1 METTFFTSGNLTLFS
16 ITRDAYPLSLCCM
29 KTMLFNYTLPE
40 RLIAQ
45 HPPKGRDASRMLVL
59 HRKNGKIEHRSIR
72 EIAHFLTPKDRLVMN
87 NTRVMPARLFG
98 QKETGG
104 KIELLLLREEEPSLW
119 RVLMKSS
126 RRPTAGSQLMFCEG
140 QLRATLIADGKQGEA
155 LLQFKSE
162 QPIMDLLET
171 YGLPPLPPYISRDSS
186 NAYAADRDRYQTVD
200 ASQPGAAAAPT
211 AGLHF
216 TPELL
221 ASLQTQGI
229 QRSELTLHVGLGT
242 FRPVSAAQITDHHM
256 HAEEYEVNEKTAAQL
271 RATRAEGGKLV
282 AIGST
287 SVRTLESL
295 PALNAAR
302 GETDIFIYPPY
313 TFRHTDAILTN
324 FHLPQSTLL
333 MMMSAF
339 ADRELLLHAY
349 QEAIA
354 EEYRF
359 FSYGDCMLI
368 L

>member
-1 METTFFTSGNLTLFS
+1 METT
-16 ITRDAYPLSLCCM
+16 
-29 KTMLFNYTLPE
+29 LFNYSLPE
-40 RLIAQ
+40 HLIAQ
-45 HPPKGRDASRMLVL
+45 HPPEGRDNSRMLVL
-59 HRKNGKIEHRSIR
+59 HRKRRTIEHRSIR
-72 EIAHFLTPKDRLVMN
+72 EIGQFLTPKDRLVMN

-104 KIELLLLREEEPSLW
+104 KIELLLLREEQPYRW

-126 RRPTAGSQLMFCEG
+126 RRPTPGSQLTLCEG
-140 QLRATLIADGKQGEA
+140 LLRATMIADGEQGEA
-155 LLQFKSE
+155 LLQFESE
-162 QPIMDLLET
+162 HPILDLLET
-171 YGLPPLPPYISRDSS
+171 YGLPPLPPYISRHSS
-186 NAYAADRDRYQTVD
+186 EAYAADRDRYQTVY
-200 ASQPGAAAAPT
+200 ATQLGAAAAPT

-216 TPELL
+216 TPDLL
-221 ASLQTQGI
+221 GSLQAQGI

-242 FRPVSAAQITDHHM
+242 FRPVSTAQITDHHM
-256 HAEEYEVNEKTAAQL
+256 HAEEYEVNAKTAAEL
-271 RATRAEGGKLV
+271 RATRAENGRLV

-295 PALNAAR
+295 SELKAAR

-339 ADRELLLHAY
+339 ADRELLLQAY
-349 QEAIA
+349 HEAITA
-354 EEYRF
+354 EYRF

>member
-1 METTFFTSGNLTLFS
+1 
-16 ITRDAYPLSLCCM
+16 
-29 KTMLFNYTLPE
+29 
-40 RLIAQ
+40 
-45 HPPKGRDASRMLVL
+45 MLVL
-59 HRKNGKIEHRSIR
+59 HRKRRTIEHRSIR
-72 EIAHFLTPKDRLVMN
+72 EIGQFLTPKDRLVMN

-104 KIELLLLREEEPSLW
+104 KIELLLLREEQPYRW

-126 RRPTAGSQLMFCEG
+126 RRPTPGSQLTLCEG
-140 QLRATLIADGKQGEA
+140 LLRATMIADGEQGEA
-155 LLQFKSE
+155 LLQFESE
-162 QPIMDLLET
+162 HPILDLLET
-171 YGLPPLPPYISRDSS
+171 YGLPPLPPYISRHSS
-186 NAYAADRDRYQTVD
+186 EAYAADRDRYQTVY
-200 ASQPGAAAAPT
+200 ATQLGAAAAPT

-216 TPELL
+216 TPDLL
-221 ASLQTQGI
+221 GSLQAQGI

-242 FRPVSAAQITDHHM
+242 FRPVSTAQITDHHM
-256 HAEEYEVNEKTAAQL
+256 HAEEYEVNAKTAAEL
-271 RATRAEGGKLV
+271 RATRAENGRLV

-295 PALNAAR
+295 SELKAAR

-339 ADRELLLHAY
+339 ADRELLLQAY
-349 QEAIA
+349 HEAITA
-354 EEYRF
+354 EYRF

>member
-1 METTFFTSGNLTLFS
+1 METTFFTSGNLILFS
-16 ITRDAYPLSLCCM
+16 ITYDAYPLCLCYM
-29 KTMLFNYTLPE
+29 ETTLFNYTLPE

-45 HPPKGRDASRMLVL
+45 HPAAGRDTSRMLVL
-59 HRKNGKIEHRSIR
+59 HRKDGHIEHRSIR
-72 EIAHFLTPKDRLVMN
+72 DIGEFLAPNDRLVMN

-104 KIELLLLREEEPSLW
+104 KIELLLLREEKPDYW

-126 RRPTAGSQLMFCEG
+126 RRPTIGSQLTFCEG
-140 QLRATLIADGKQGEA
+140 QLNATMMAEGEQGEA
-155 LLQFKSE
+155 LLQFESE
-162 QPIMDLLET
+162 QPILDLLDT
-171 YGLPPLPPYISRDSS
+171 YGLPPLPPYISRNSS
-186 NAYAADRDRYQTVD
+186 EAYAADRERYQTIY

-216 TPELL
+216 TAELL
-221 ASLQTQGI
+221 ESLNEQGI

-242 FRPVSAAQITDHHM
+242 FRPVSTAQITDHHM
-256 HAEEYEVNEKTAAQL
+256 HAEEYEVNETTAAEL
-271 RATRAEGGKLV
+271 RATRATGGRLV

-295 PALNAAR
+295 PTLTAAR

-339 ADRELLLHAY
+339 ADRELLLQAY
-349 QEAIA
+349 HEAIDA
-354 EEYRF
+354 EYRF